1 MIAENGYHM
10 TTSSVDHLLNVVIFS
25 IISIVILSS
34 PTVHGVV
41 IDTTLLATGSGYGKI
56 PALITRGVIFNI
68 VTRDAHY
75 YTHAT
80 GPKAPVTIRKN
91 PCSHHE
97 GGNHTST
104 ESSPVGYH
112 GDYAYTHQ
120 QSPVQWVTTGIML
133 IHISRVSI

>member
-1 MIAENGYHM
+1 MGTRGTCSTSSFLASSLASSSTPPYVL
-10 TTSSVDHLLNVVIFS
+10 TTS
-25 IISIVILSS
+25 
-34 PTVHGVV
+34 
-41 IDTTLLATGSGYGKI
+41 SGYGKI

-68 VTRDAHY
+68 VTRDVHY
-75 YTHAT
+75 YNTHAA
-80 GPKAPVTIRKN
+80 GPKAPMTIRKS

-133 IHISRVSI
+133 IHISRVSISWGTLYGTNT